1 MKKVLSLLAVIAI
14 AATVFCFAGCGEKVT
29 AKVIDYQLTSEEYAF
44 AVNPKDTALLEK
56 VNAFLTEIKGNGKF
70 DEVVGHY
77 FGEGS
82 PVEVTSAKE
91 DSSKDQLV
99 VVTEPGFEPFEYTSG
114 DKYVGI
120 DMELAKM
127 LADSLGKE
135 LVIKPIDFD
144 SIFQTLNTDGA
155 DIGMAGITKNEE
167 RAKLVT
173 FSDSY
178 YNAAQKLIVKSNDT
192 KFKDVKSKE
201 DVETALKALSKDVKI
216 GVQTGTTGQS
226 YVDGDESF
234 DFAGLTATSVGY
246 QTGSL
251 AVNAMLNGDVDYVI
265 IDEAPAA
272 CIVKAINALNG

>member
-272 CIVKAINALNG
+272 CIVKAVNALNG

>member
-1 MKKVLSLLAVIAI
+1 MKKVLSLLAVLAI

-44 AVNPKDTALLEK
+44 AVNPNDTELLEK
-56 VNAFLTEIKGNGKF
+56 VNAFLAEIKGNGKF

-91 DSSKDQLV
+91 DSTKDQLV

-144 SIFQTLNTDGA
+144 SIFQTLNTNGA

-234 DFAGLTATSVGY
+234 DFAGLDATSVGY

-272 CIVKAINALNG
+272 CIVKAVNALNG

>member
-44 AVNPKDTALLEK
+44 AVNPKDADLLAK
-56 VNAFLTEIKGNGKF
+56 VNAFLKEIKGNGKF

-82 PVEVTSAKE
+82 PVEITSAKE

-144 SIFQTLNTDGA
+144 SILQTLNTDGA

-201 DVETALKALSKDVKI
+201 NVETALKALSKDVKI

-272 CIVKAINALNG
+272 CIVKAVNALNG